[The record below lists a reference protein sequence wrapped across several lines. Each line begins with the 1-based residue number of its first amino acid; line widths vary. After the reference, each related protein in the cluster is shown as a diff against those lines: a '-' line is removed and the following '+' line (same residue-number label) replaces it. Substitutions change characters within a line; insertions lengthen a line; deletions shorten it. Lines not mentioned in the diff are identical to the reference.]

1 MMRGVAR
8 PLFAGPA
15 KGETAR
21 EPAPGRSNDMTAA
34 APDFRLEGRRILVTG
49 ASMGIGRAV
58 ALAAAGCGARVVLG
72 ARRRAGLEE
81 VAAIIAAAGGQ
92 AEVLPFD
99 AADPAAIRRAIGMAG
114 PLDGLVNNA
123 GSVTREPFLE
133 ASEAEMDRVLGLN
146 VKGATIVAQ
155 EVARGMVGR
164 GAQGA
169 IVNIASIAGLVGARN
184 RSLYA
189 ATKHAVMG
197 LTRAMAL
204 ELGAHGIRVNAICPG
219 LVNTPL
225 AADLMA
231 DEAFVAATRARI
243 PLGRIMEPEDI
254 AGPAV
259 FLLSG
264 AAAGI
269 TGIALPVDGGVT
281 AE

>member
-1 MMRGVAR
+1 MA
-8 PLFAGPA
+8 
-15 KGETAR
+15 
-21 EPAPGRSNDMTAA
+21 AA
-34 APDFRLEGRRILVTG
+34 APEFRLQGSRVLVTG

-58 ALAAAGCGARVVLG
+58 ARAAAGLG
-72 ARRRAGLEE
+72 AEVV
-81 VAAIIAAAGGQ
+81 VAARGRGALDAVAAEIAAGGGR
-92 AEVLPFD
+92 ATVLPFD
-99 AADPAAIRRAIGMAG
+99 AGDPGAIRDAIAAAG

-133 ASEAEMDRVLGLN
+133 ASEAEIDRILALN
-146 VKGATIVAQ
+146 VKGAALVAQ
-155 EVARGMVGR
+155 AVARGMVAAGR
-164 GAQGA
+164 GGS
-169 IVNIASIAGLVGARN
+169 IVNIASVAGLVGARN
-184 RSLYA
+184 RSVYA
-189 ATKHAVMG
+189 ASKHAVMG

-204 ELGAHGIRVNAICPG
+204 ELGPHGIRVNAVCPG

-231 DEAFVAATRARI
+231 DAAFVAATRARI

-254 AGPAV
+254 AGPVV

-264 AAAGI
+264 GAAGI

>member
-1 MMRGVAR
+1 MAR
-8 PLFAGPA
+8 
-15 KGETAR
+15 
-21 EPAPGRSNDMTAA
+21 A
-34 APDFRLEGRRILVTG
+34 APDFRLNGRRILVTG
-49 ASMGIGRAV
+49 ASLGIGRAV
-58 ALAAAGCGARVVLG
+58 ALAAAAQGAEVILAARGRPGLG
-72 ARRRAGLEE
+72 E
-81 VAAIIAAAGGQ
+81 VAGEIAAAGGR

-99 AADPAAIRRAIGMAG
+99 AADPTAIRRAIGMAG
-114 PLDGLVNNA
+114 RLDGLVNNA

-133 ASEAEMDRVLGLN
+133 ASEAEMDRVLALN

-155 EVARGMVGR
+155 EVARGMVASGR
-164 GAQGA
+164 AGS

-204 ELGAHGIRVNAICPG
+204 ELGPHGIRVNAVCPG

-231 DEAFVAATRARI
+231 DAAFVAATRAKI

-254 AGPAV
+254 AGPVV
-259 FLLSG
+259 FLLSD
-264 AAAGI
+264 AASGI

>member
-1 MMRGVAR
+1 
-8 PLFAGPA
+8 
-15 KGETAR
+15 
-21 EPAPGRSNDMTAA
+21 MTA
-34 APDFRLEGRRILVTG
+34 APDFRLDGRRVLVTG
-49 ASMGIGRAV
+49 ASLGIGRAV
-58 ALAAAGCGARVVLG
+58 ALAAAAAGAEVVLA
-72 ARRRAGLEE
+72 ARRRPGLNE
-81 VAAIIAAAGGQ
+81 VAALIATAGGRAQ
-92 AEVLPFD
+92 VLPFD
-99 AADPAAIRRAIGMAG
+99 AADPAAIRAAIAAAG

-133 ASEAEMDRVLGLN
+133 ASEAEMDRVLALN

-155 EVARGMVGR
+155 EVARGMAKAGR
-164 GAQGA
+164 HGA

-204 ELGAHGIRVNAICPG
+204 ELGPLGIRVNAICPG

-231 DEAFVAATRARI
+231 DAAFVEATRKRI
-243 PLGRIMEPEDI
+243 PLGRILEAEDI
-254 AGPAV
+254 AGPTV
-259 FLLSG
+259 FLLS
-264 AAAGI
+264 AASSGI

>member
-1 MMRGVAR
+1 MPV
-8 PLFAGPA
+8 
-15 KGETAR
+15 TAP
-21 EPAPGRSNDMTAA
+21 E
-34 APDFRLEGRRILVTG
+34 FRLDGKRILVTG
-49 ASMGIGRAV
+49 ASLGIGRAI
-58 ALAAAGCGARVVLG
+58 ATAAAASGAAVILA
-72 ARRRAGLEE
+72 ARRREGLETLARE
-81 VAAIIAAAGGQ
+81 IAAVGGQ
-92 AEVLPFD
+92 AQVLPFD
-99 AADPAAIRRAIGMAG
+99 AADPVAIREAIALAG

-146 VKGATIVAQ
+146 VKGAAIVAQ
-155 EVARGMVGR
+155 EVARGMAKAGTP
-164 GAQGA
+164 GS

-189 ATKHAVMG
+189 ATKHALMG

-204 ELGAHGIRVNAICPG
+204 ELGPLGIRVNAVCPG

-231 DEAFVAATRARI
+231 DAAFVAATRARI

-264 AAAGI
+264 ASSGI

>member
-1 MMRGVAR
+1 
-8 PLFAGPA
+8 
-15 KGETAR
+15 
-21 EPAPGRSNDMTAA
+21 MTHA
-34 APDFRLEGRRILVTG
+34 APAFRLDGKKVLVTG
-49 ASMGIGRAV
+49 ASLGIGRAI
-58 ALAAAGCGARVVLG
+58 ALAAAASGATVVLA
-72 ARRRAGLEE
+72 ARRREGLEA
-81 VAAIIAAAGGQ
+81 VAVEIAASGGM

-99 AADPAAIRRAIGMAG
+99 AADPAAIRAAVATAG

-123 GSVTREPFLE
+123 GSVTREPFLD
-133 ASEAEMDRVLGLN
+133 ASEAEMDRVLALN
-146 VKGATIVAQ
+146 VKGAAIVAQ
-155 EVARGMVGR
+155 AVARGMAQAGR
-164 GAQGA
+164 GGS
-169 IVNIASIAGLVGARN
+169 IVNMASVAGLVGSRN

-204 ELGAHGIRVNAICPG
+204 ELGPQGIRVNAVCPG

-231 DEAFVAATRARI
+231 DEKFVAATRARI
-243 PLGRIMEPEDI
+243 PLGRIMEPQDI

-259 FLLSG
+259 FLLSE
-264 AAAGI
+264 ASSGI

>member
-1 MMRGVAR
+1 MAVH
-8 PLFAGPA
+8 
-15 KGETAR
+15 
-21 EPAPGRSNDMTAA
+21 
-34 APDFRLEGRRILVTG
+34 APDFRLDGKRILVTG
-49 ASMGIGRAV
+49 ASLGIGRAIARAAAASGAEV
-58 ALAAAGCGARVVLG
+58 LLAARGRP
-72 ARRRAGLEE
+72 GLEE
-81 VAAIIAAAGGQ
+81 VAAEIAAMDGRAH
-92 AEVLPFD
+92 VLPFD
-99 AADPAAIRRAIGMAG
+99 AADPVAIRKAVAMAG

-155 EVARGMVGR
+155 EVARAMTKAGTR
-164 GAQGA
+164 GA

-189 ATKHAVMG
+189 ATKHALMG

-204 ELGAHGIRVNAICPG
+204 ELGPHGIRVNAICPG

-259 FLLSG
+259 FLLS
-264 AAAGI
+264 AAASGI

-281 AE
+281 AG

>member
-1 MMRGVAR
+1 
-8 PLFAGPA
+8 
-15 KGETAR
+15 
-21 EPAPGRSNDMTAA
+21 MTLA
-34 APDFRLEGRRILVTG
+34 APDFRLDGRRILVTG

-58 ALAAAGCGARVVLG
+58 ALAAAASGARVVLA
-72 ARRRAGLEE
+72 ARRRPGLDE
-81 VAAIIAAAGGQ
+81 VAAAIAAPGGR

-99 AADPAAIRRAIGMAG
+99 AGDAAAIRKAVAMAG

-133 ASEAEMDRVLGLN
+133 ASESEMDRVLGLN

-155 EVARGMVGR
+155 EVARGMVRAGTR
-164 GAQGA
+164 GA
-169 IVNIASIAGLVGARN
+169 IVNIASVAGLVGARN

-189 ATKHAVMG
+189 ATKHALMG
-197 LTRAMAL
+197 LTRVMAL
-204 ELGAHGIRVNAICPG
+204 ELGGHGIRVNAVCPG

-243 PLGRIMEPEDI
+243 PLGRILEPEDI

-259 FLLSG
+259 FLLS
-264 AAAGI
+264 AASAGV

>member
-1 MMRGVAR
+1 
-8 PLFAGPA
+8 
-15 KGETAR
+15 
-21 EPAPGRSNDMTAA
+21 MTA
-34 APDFRLEGRRILVTG
+34 APDFRLDGRRVLVTG
-49 ASMGIGRAV
+49 ASLGIGRAV
-58 ALAAAGCGARVVLG
+58 ALAAAAAGAEVVLA
-72 ARRRAGLEE
+72 ARRRPGLDE
-81 VAAIIAAAGGQ
+81 VAALIANAGGRAQ
-92 AEVLPFD
+92 VLPFD
-99 AADPAAIRRAIGMAG
+99 AADPAAIRAAIAAAG

-133 ASEAEMDRVLGLN
+133 ASESEMDRVLALN

-155 EVARGMVGR
+155 EVARGMAKGGR
-164 GAQGA
+164 HGA

-204 ELGAHGIRVNAICPG
+204 ELGPLGIRVNAICPG

-231 DEAFVAATRARI
+231 DAAFVEATRKRI
-243 PLGRIMEPEDI
+243 PLGRILEAEDI

-259 FLLSG
+259 FLLS
-264 AAAGI
+264 AASSGI

>member
-1 MMRGVAR
+1 M
-8 PLFAGPA
+8 
-15 KGETAR
+15 
-21 EPAPGRSNDMTAA
+21 SNA
-34 APDFRLEGRRILVTG
+34 APDFRLQGSRVLVTG
-49 ASMGIGRAV
+49 ASLGIGRAV
-58 ALAAAGCGARVVLG
+58 AQALAGLGAEVVLAARG
-72 ARRRAGLEE
+72 RAGLDTLAHE
-81 VAAIIAAAGGQ
+81 ITAAGGR
-92 AEVLPFD
+92 AVVLPFD
-99 AADPAAIRRAIGMAG
+99 ASDPGAIGAAIDAAG

-133 ASEAEMDRVLGLN
+133 ASEAEIDRILALN
-146 VKGATIVAQ
+146 VKGAALVAQ
-155 EVARGMVGR
+155 AVARGMVARAAR
-164 GAQGA
+164 GTGTSGQRGS

-184 RSLYA
+184 RSVYA
-189 ATKHAVMG
+189 ASKHAVMG

-204 ELGAHGIRVNAICPG
+204 ELGPHGIRVNAVCPG

-231 DEAFVAATRARI
+231 DAGFVAATRARI

-254 AGPAV
+254 AGPVA
-259 FLLSG
+259 FLLSA

>member
-1 MMRGVAR
+1 MTDA
-8 PLFAGPA
+8 
-15 KGETAR
+15 TAR
-21 EPAPGRSNDMTAA
+21 LPLQA
-34 APDFRLEGRRILVTG
+34 RRILVTG

-58 ALAAAGCGARVVLG
+58 ALAAAAAGAEVVLA
-72 ARRRAGLEE
+72 ARGRAALEAVAGE
-81 VAAIIAAAGGQ
+81 VAAAGGR

-99 AADPAAIRRAIGMAG
+99 AGDPEAIRGAIAAAG

-133 ASEAEMDRVLGLN
+133 ASETEIDRILALN
-146 VKGATIVAQ
+146 VKGATLVAQ
-155 EVARGMVGR
+155 AVARGMVQRGR
-164 GAQGA
+164 GGS
-169 IVNIASIAGLVGARN
+169 IVNIASVAGLVGARN
-184 RSLYA
+184 RSVYA
-189 ATKHAVMG
+189 ASKHAVMG

-204 ELGAHGIRVNAICPG
+204 ELGPHGIRVNAVCPG

-231 DEAFVAATRARI
+231 DAGFVAATRARI

-254 AGPAV
+254 AGPVV

-264 AAAGI
+264 AAGGV
-269 TGIALPVDGGVT
+269 TGIALPVDGGLT

>member
-1 MMRGVAR
+1 MPV
-8 PLFAGPA
+8 
-15 KGETAR
+15 TA
-21 EPAPGRSNDMTAA
+21 PK
-34 APDFRLEGRRILVTG
+34 FRLDGKRILVTG
-49 ASMGIGRAV
+49 ASLGIGRAI
-58 ALAAAGCGARVVLG
+58 AAAAAASGAAVILA
-72 ARRRAGLEE
+72 ARRREGLEALARE
-81 VAAIIAAAGGQ
+81 IAAAGGQ
-92 AEVLPFD
+92 AQVLPFD
-99 AADPAAIRRAIGMAG
+99 AADPAAIREAVALAG

-146 VKGATIVAQ
+146 VKGAAIVAQ
-155 EVARGMVGR
+155 EVARGMAKAGTP
-164 GAQGA
+164 GS
-169 IVNIASIAGLVGARN
+169 IINIASIAGLVGARN

-189 ATKHAVMG
+189 ATKHALMG

-204 ELGAHGIRVNAICPG
+204 ELGPLGIRVNAVCPG

-231 DEAFVAATRARI
+231 DAAFVAATRARI

-264 AAAGI
+264 ASSGI

>member
-1 MMRGVAR
+1 
-8 PLFAGPA
+8 
-15 KGETAR
+15 
-21 EPAPGRSNDMTAA
+21 MTLA
-34 APDFRLEGRRILVTG
+34 APDFRLDGRRILVTG

-58 ALAAAGCGARVVLG
+58 ALAAAASGARVILA
-72 ARRRAGLEE
+72 ARRRPGLDE
-81 VAAIIAAAGGQ
+81 VAAAIAAGGGA

-99 AADPAAIRRAIGMAG
+99 AGDAAAIRKAVAMAG

-133 ASEAEMDRVLGLN
+133 ASESEMDRVLGLN

-155 EVARGMVGR
+155 EVARGMVRAGTK
-164 GAQGA
+164 GA
-169 IVNIASIAGLVGARN
+169 IVNIASVAGLVGARN

-189 ATKHAVMG
+189 ATKHALMG
-197 LTRAMAL
+197 LTRVMAL
-204 ELGAHGIRVNAICPG
+204 ELGGHGIRVNAVCPG

-231 DEAFVAATRARI
+231 DEKFVAATRARI

-254 AGPAV
+254 AGPTV
-259 FLLSG
+259 FLLS
-264 AAAGI
+264 AASSGV

>member
-1 MMRGVAR
+1 M
-8 PLFAGPA
+8 
-15 KGETAR
+15 
-21 EPAPGRSNDMTAA
+21 SNAT
-34 APDFRLEGRRILVTG
+34 PDFRLQGSRVLVTG
-49 ASMGIGRAV
+49 ASLGIGRAV
-58 ALAAAGCGARVVLG
+58 AQALAALGAEVVLA
-72 ARRRAGLEE
+72 ARGRAGLDTLAHE
-81 VAAIIAAAGGQ
+81 IAAAGGR
-92 AEVLPFD
+92 AVVLPFD
-99 AADPAAIRRAIGMAG
+99 AGDPAAIPAAIDAAG

-133 ASEAEMDRVLGLN
+133 ASEAEIDRILALN
-146 VKGATIVAQ
+146 VKGAALVAQ
-155 EVARGMVGR
+155 AVARGMVAAGR
-164 GAQGA
+164 RGS

-184 RSLYA
+184 RSVYA
-189 ATKHAVMG
+189 ASKHALMG

-204 ELGAHGIRVNAICPG
+204 ELGPHGIRVNAVCPG

-231 DEAFVAATRARI
+231 DPAFVAATRARI

-254 AGPAV
+254 AGPVA

>member
-1 MMRGVAR
+1 M
-8 PLFAGPA
+8 
-15 KGETAR
+15 
-21 EPAPGRSNDMTAA
+21 SHA
-34 APDFRLEGRRILVTG
+34 APDFRLEGRRVLVTG
-49 ASMGIGRAV
+49 ASLGIGRAI
-58 ALAAAGCGARVVLG
+58 ALAVAASGAEVVLA
-72 ARRRAGLEE
+72 ARGRAGLEE
-81 VAAIIAAAGGQ
+81 VAGLIAALGGHAQ
-92 AEVLPFD
+92 VLPFD
-99 AADPAAIRRAIGMAG
+99 AADPRAIRSAVAMAG

-155 EVARGMVGR
+155 EVARGMVAAGR
-164 GAQGA
+164 RGS

-204 ELGAHGIRVNAICPG
+204 ELGGHGIRVNAICPG

-231 DEAFVAATRARI
+231 DAAFVAATRARI
-243 PLGRIMEPEDI
+243 PLGRIMEPADI

-259 FLLSG
+259 FLLSD
-264 AAAGI
+264 AAGGV

>member
-1 MMRGVAR
+1 
-8 PLFAGPA
+8 
-15 KGETAR
+15 
-21 EPAPGRSNDMTAA
+21 MTLA
-34 APDFRLEGRRILVTG
+34 APDFRLDGRRILVTG

-58 ALAAAGCGARVVLG
+58 ALAAAASGARVILA
-72 ARRRAGLEE
+72 ARRRPGLDE
-81 VAAIIAAAGGQ
+81 VAAAIAAGGGA

-99 AADPAAIRRAIGMAG
+99 AGDAAAIRKAVAMAG

-133 ASEAEMDRVLGLN
+133 ASESEMDRVLGLN

-155 EVARGMVGR
+155 EVALGMVRAGTK
-164 GAQGA
+164 GA
-169 IVNIASIAGLVGARN
+169 IVNIASVAGLVGARN

-189 ATKHAVMG
+189 ATKHALMG
-197 LTRAMAL
+197 LTRVMAL
-204 ELGAHGIRVNAICPG
+204 ELGGHGIRVNAVCPG

-243 PLGRIMEPEDI
+243 PLGRILEPEDI
-254 AGPAV
+254 AGPTV
-259 FLLSG
+259 FLLS
-264 AAAGI
+264 AASAGV

>member
-1 MMRGVAR
+1 
-8 PLFAGPA
+8 
-15 KGETAR
+15 
-21 EPAPGRSNDMTAA
+21 MTLA
-34 APDFRLEGRRILVTG
+34 APDFRLDGRRILVTG

-58 ALAAAGCGARVVLG
+58 ALAAAASGARVILA
-72 ARRRAGLEE
+72 ARRRPGLDE
-81 VAAIIAAAGGQ
+81 VAAAIAAGGGA

-99 AADPAAIRRAIGMAG
+99 AGDAAAIRKAVAMAG

-133 ASEAEMDRVLGLN
+133 ASESEMDRVLGLN

-155 EVARGMVGR
+155 EVARGMVRAGTK
-164 GAQGA
+164 GA
-169 IVNIASIAGLVGARN
+169 IVNIASVAGLVGARN

-189 ATKHAVMG
+189 ATKHALMG
-197 LTRAMAL
+197 LTRVMAL
-204 ELGAHGIRVNAICPG
+204 ELGGHGIRVNAVCPG

-243 PLGRIMEPEDI
+243 PLGRILEPEDI
-254 AGPAV
+254 AGPTV
-259 FLLSG
+259 FLLS
-264 AAAGI
+264 AASAGV

>member
-1 MMRGVAR
+1 
-8 PLFAGPA
+8 
-15 KGETAR
+15 
-21 EPAPGRSNDMTAA
+21 MTQA
-34 APDFRLEGRRILVTG
+34 APAFRLDGKRILVTG
-49 ASMGIGRAV
+49 ASLGIGRAV
-58 ALAAAGCGARVVLG
+58 ALAAAASGATVVIS
-72 ARRRAGLEE
+72 ARGRAGLEE
-81 VAAIIAAAGGQ
+81 VGAAIAAAGGV
-92 AEVLPFD
+92 AEILPFD
-99 AADPAAIRRAIGMAG
+99 AADPAAIRAAVAAAG
-114 PLDGLVNNA
+114 VLDGLVNNA

-133 ASEAEMDRVLGLN
+133 ASEAEMDRVLALN

-155 EVARGMVGR
+155 AVARGMAEAGR
-164 GAQGA
+164 RGS
-169 IVNIASIAGLVGARN
+169 IVNMASIAGLVGSRN

-189 ATKHAVMG
+189 ATKHALMG

-204 ELGAHGIRVNAICPG
+204 ELGPKGIRVNAICPG

-231 DEAFVAATRARI
+231 DEKFVAAARARI

-254 AGPAV
+254 AGPTV
-259 FLLSG
+259 FLLSA

>member
-1 MMRGVAR
+1 MAN
-8 PLFAGPA
+8 A
-15 KGETAR
+15 K
-21 EPAPGRSNDMTAA
+21 
-34 APDFRLEGRRILVTG
+34 PDFSLQGARVLVTG
-49 ASMGIGRAV
+49 ASLGIGRAV
-58 ALAAAGCGARVVLG
+58 ALAAAAAGAVVVLA
-72 ARRRAGLEE
+72 ARGQPGLDA
-81 VAAIIAAAGGQ
+81 VANEIVAAGGH

-99 AADPAAIRRAIGMAG
+99 AGDPAAIRAAIAAAG

-133 ASEAEMDRVLGLN
+133 ASEGEIDRILTLN
-146 VKGATIVAQ
+146 VKGAALVAQ
-155 EVARGMVGR
+155 AVAQGMVATGR
-164 GAQGA
+164 GGS

-184 RSLYA
+184 RSIYA
-189 ATKHAVMG
+189 ASKHAVMG

-204 ELGAHGIRVNAICPG
+204 ELAPHGIRVNAVCPG

-231 DEAFVAATRARI
+231 DAGFVAAMRARI
-243 PLGRIMEPEDI
+243 PLGRIMEPQDI

-259 FLLSG
+259 FLLG
-264 AAAGI
+264 AAASGI

>member
-1 MMRGVAR
+1 
-8 PLFAGPA
+8 
-15 KGETAR
+15 
-21 EPAPGRSNDMTAA
+21 MTAH
-34 APDFRLEGRRILVTG
+34 APDFRLDGRRILVTG
-49 ASMGIGRAV
+49 ASLGIGRAV
-58 ALAAAGCGARVVLG
+58 ALAAAASGAEVVLA
-72 ARRRAGLEE
+72 ARRREGLEA
-81 VAAIIAAAGGQ
+81 VAAEIAAAGGR
-92 AEVLPFD
+92 ARVLPFD
-99 AADPAAIRRAIGMAG
+99 AADPAAIRGAIAAAG
-114 PLDGLVNNA
+114 ALDGLVNNA

-155 EVARGMVGR
+155 EVARGMAKAGIK
-164 GAQGA
+164 GS
-169 IVNIASIAGLVGARN
+169 IVNMASVAGLVGSRN

-189 ATKHAVMG
+189 ATKHALMG

-204 ELGAHGIRVNAICPG
+204 ELGPLGIRVNAVCPG

-231 DEAFVAATRARI
+231 DEAFVAATRRRI

-259 FLLSG
+259 FLLS
-264 AAAGI
+264 AASSGV